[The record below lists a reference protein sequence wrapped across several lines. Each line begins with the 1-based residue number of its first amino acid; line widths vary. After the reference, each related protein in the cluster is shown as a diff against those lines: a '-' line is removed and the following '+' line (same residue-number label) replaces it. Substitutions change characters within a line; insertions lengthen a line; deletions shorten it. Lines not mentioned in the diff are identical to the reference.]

1 MLLIICFRPAM
12 TRSDIRRRNTTWTDD
27 QAHTWLHLYLSFLI
41 HWSYSALPLL
51 CTSYKDH
58 TLYHHTVVSSSLRTL
73 SAAEGTR
80 VDGAGG
86 LAPSSVFGP

>member
-1 MLLIICFRPAM
+1 MLPIIRFRPAM

-27 QAHTWLHLYLSFLI
+27 QAHTWFHLYLSFVI
-41 HWSYSALPLL
+41 HWPYSALPLL

-58 TLYHHTVVSSSLRTL
+58 ITLLSPAHCEHL

-80 VDGAGG
+80 VGGAGG